1 MISTF
6 SVLVENKFWVLTR
19 IARLFSRHMFNIN
32 SLTVAPTMDE
42 KISCMTIDVEE
53 SEQRL
58 KRIELELKKI
68 VNVYSVDICHK
79 DQYVQTEMVLIK
91 YARAHAHFKDIIKE
105 IERFQARILYRDAE
119 VEIAEY
125 SGERER
131 VEQFLAMCLKFGVQ
145 ASVRTGTLAIPKK
158 HVGEVCAL
166 PAVEA

>member
-19 IARLFSRHMFNIN
+19 IARLFSRHMFNIH
-32 SLTVAPTMDE
+32 SLTVAPTMDG

-91 YARAHAHFKDIIKE
+91 YARAHPRFKELLKE
-105 IERFQARILYRDAE
+105 IERFRARILFRDAD

-125 SGERER
+125 SGERKQ
-131 VEQFLAMCLKFGVQ
+131 VEQFMTMCVGFGIQ

-166 PAVEA
+166 PETEK